1 MSQSNK
7 GLKMTDKTISNEQ
20 ILINRLLW
28 LLTDLNSNIDAESAE
43 LIFYDLQK
51 VTGKSQTEISQWL
64 EHIHLN

>member
-1 MSQSNK
+1 
-7 GLKMTDKTISNEQ
+7 MTDKTISNEQ